1 MLFSGLE
8 KHFASGSS
16 RCWSNL
22 ERRQSH
28 VMSKAT
34 ITIDDYKAFGLTK
47 SPFFGAA
54 CVTADLDPPRIWTPL
69 RVL

>member
-1 MLFSGLE
+1 MLFSGFE

-47 SPFFGAA
+47 SPGGPNPL
-54 CVTADLDPPRIWTPL
+54 ADLDRGSNSRGVQI
-69 RVL
+69 R